1 MLGKG
6 GKVIGIE
13 VIPELVENGK
23 RNISKSDSDLFQS
36 GKVTIKRKTYF
47 YKIVFFDLFSF

>member
-36 GKVTIKRKTYF
+36 GKVTIKRKLHINL
-47 YKIVFFDLFSF
+47 IVFDVC